1 MILTVFYDIILLS
14 TWSTCI
20 SINLQR
26 SVTTWKQFIAFLCTN
41 TEIFFIIKN
50 YSLFT
55 HKHAFVIYISFSI
68 HLQSNWIHHLNK
80 HTAHDKM
87 CDLYILEPFYTVMYY
102 ESLLSLFDFVIIQIH
117 VFFKTIS
124 WNTVCYD
131 VGVRTPNPTQRRT
144 YSKTFITSVFSVVLS
159 GAQTPST
166 EYKSEY
172 EYEKKFYNLGARLFD
187 SKGVLN
193 R

>member
-1 MILTVFYDIILLS
+1 MTR
-14 TWSTCI
+14 C
-20 SINLQR
+20 
-26 SVTTWKQFIAFLCTN
+26 VT
-41 TEIFFIIKN
+41 
-50 YSLFT
+50 Y
-55 HKHAFVIYISFSI
+55 IYIRAVLWNVI
-68 HLQSNWIHHLNK
+68 
-80 HTAHDKM
+80 
-87 CDLYILEPFYTVMYY
+87 YTVMYY

-124 WNTVCYD
+124 WNTFCYD

-172 EYEKKFYNLGARLFD
+172 EYEKSFITSGPEQQNESETLIL
-187 SKGVLN
+187 
-193 R
+193 

>member
-1 MILTVFYDIILLS
+1 
-14 TWSTCI
+14 
-20 SINLQR
+20 
-26 SVTTWKQFIAFLCTN
+26 
-41 TEIFFIIKN
+41 
-50 YSLFT
+50 
-55 HKHAFVIYISFSI
+55 
-68 HLQSNWIHHLNK
+68 
-80 HTAHDKM
+80 
-87 CDLYILEPFYTVMYY
+87 MYY

-172 EYEKKFYNLGARLFD
+172 EYEKSFITLGPGL
-187 SKGVLN
+187 SYQ
-193 R
+193 